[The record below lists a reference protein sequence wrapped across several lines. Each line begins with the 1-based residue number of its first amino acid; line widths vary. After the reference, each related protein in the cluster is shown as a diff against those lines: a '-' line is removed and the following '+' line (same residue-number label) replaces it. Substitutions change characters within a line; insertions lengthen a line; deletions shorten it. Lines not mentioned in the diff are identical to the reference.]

1 MDYTLIRSDRRTA
14 ALTVTEDAAVVVR
27 APRRMPKAA
36 IDRFVDE
43 HAAWITACIEKRR
56 EYVRLHPP
64 LTVSEEQSGG
74 AFALSCDLLGKDYGR

>member
-27 APRRMPKAA
+27 APRRMPKAT

-43 HAAWITACIEKRR
+43 HAAWIAACI
-56 EYVRLHPP
+56 
-64 LTVSEEQSGG
+64 
-74 AFALSCDLLGKDYGR
+74 